1 MYNAAMM
8 QLGGKGTARQCRPA
22 LALLKEVAERGADA
36 AVLRQAHEH
45 FFKGHN
51 TQALLLY
58 LQVGEEGGGRGG
70 GSEGWQAPTNSLQV
84 VGAGGCLPPGC
95 ANATAA

>member
-22 LALLKEVAERGADA
+22 LALLKEVAERGSSA
-36 AVLRQAHEH
+36 AVLQQAHEH

-58 LQVGEEGGGRGG
+58 LQVGRGG
-70 GSEGWQAPTNSLQV
+70 GAS
-84 VGAGGCLPPGC
+84 GAGGAGARAALCKEARCSLLLPHRRRSC
-95 ANATAA
+95 